1 MSRTIVERMALPT
14 DFSTQ
19 AVPSGRLRV
28 IIIGDSRSAM
38 ARIRRMLAKCFPHVE
53 VTEFDPEQQGKP
65 GPDFGWSEYD
75 VALMDYQLGIH
86 ENGLDWLET
95 YRSCPG
101 FPPTVL
107 MSDEGDEYIA
117 ARSIKLGACD
127 YIKKQDITTA
137 RLSQLVGAAVHEV
150 HSTSSSDVTLREA
163 RVSPHLAILA
173 RLAARSGGSV
183 AEGAD
188 AVGYRFVRLIG
199 QGASS
204 RIYLAERSTDSTT
217 LVLKVIDTAAIA
229 DPQIVERFIREAE
242 IVASI
247 SSPYVVRFF
256 DHGLTQTYGYI
267 AMEFFTRGDLKQRI
281 EPGIAFDDAL
291 KYTRHIARGLHAIHQ
306 QGIVH
311 RDLKPGNIMFRA
323 DDSLALADFGIS
335 KRDDQ
340 QSELTNQG
348 SVLGTPNYLS
358 PEQALGRDVGYRA
371 DLYSA
376 GVVLFEMLAGRKPF
390 SADTPSALVYQHV
403 YADIPKLP
411 EHASAFQPLINSLL
425 AKDPDERM
433 PSAYALVAA
442 IDRLQSRRAA

>member
-1 MSRTIVERMALPT
+1 
-14 DFSTQ
+14 
-19 AVPSGRLRV
+19 
-28 IIIGDSRSAM
+28 
-38 ARIRRMLAKCFPHVE
+38 MLATCFPDVE

-75 VALMDYQLGIH
+75 VALMDYQLGIG

-95 YRSCPG
+95 YRNCPG

-117 ARSIKLGACD
+117 ARSIKLGAYD
-127 YIKKQDITTA
+127 YIKKQDVTA
-137 RLSQLVGAAVHEV
+137 ERLYRLVSAAAHEV
-150 HSTSSSDVTLREA
+150 QSASSLDATLREE
-163 RVSPHLAILA
+163 RVSPHLAILE
-173 RLAARSGGSV
+173 RLAARFGGSV
-183 AEGAD
+183 SEGAD

-204 RIYLAERSTDSTT
+204 RVYLAERSTDSTT
-217 LVLKVIDTAAIA
+217 LVLKVIDTPAIA
-229 DPQIVERFIREAE
+229 DPQAVERFIREAE
-242 IVASI
+242 IVSSI

-281 EPGIAFDDAL
+281 EPGVAFDDAL
-291 KYTRHIARGLHAIHQ
+291 KYVRHIARGLHAIHQ

-323 DDSLALADFGIS
+323 DDSLALADFGSS
-335 KRDDQ
+335 KRNYQGSD
-340 QSELTNQG
+340 LTNQG

-358 PEQALGRDVGYRA
+358 PEQALGHDVDHRA

-390 SADTPSALVYQHV
+390 CADTLSALVYQHV
-403 YADIPKLP
+403 YAEIPSLP

-433 PSAYALVAA
+433 PTAYALVAA
-442 IDRLQSRRAA
+442 IDRLQRRCAA